1 MLLVAVPSSAAE
13 SIPSPPLGRRVRL
26 ALPPRHS
33 PRSRS
38 RCPADRGWPLAC
50 SPRGHGREASERAR
64 LAAELR
70 AVLRLKR
77 GAEDPGSVV
86 GATIATY
93 ALVVDA
99 VIADVAVEAHRA
111 LTVGLENV
119 DSAETRVPPPERV
132 LARFRAAAEA
142 QARHAAASSG
152 ATKPVVVPG
161 RTPMDASGSPPPP
174 APSSSTPAAEA
185 SASNVDVYG
194 RAYGACKATAECPI
208 CVQKTAASRFAQ
220 HLERCMGK
228 GRVAARAAAVAGA
241 GTGFYPGGILS
252 RIARRDAVRR
262 EEAMKIETERRT
274 AAEKERAEKE
284 RAVRTAAKRAKTAER
299 VRRAE
304 EKNASGR
311 TGKPKTKT
319 MAELLGDDGRDDVPL
334 AAMRAS
340 ALAAKGTKT
349 SRGAGAGPGG
359 RGPKAAAAGRGGAK
373 VRRRRASHAGKRIVI
388 TGPRAPPPS
397 GADPSGSRSVP
408 AATTHAGSRG
418 AFSLPGTELAPNAA
432 FGAAAPPNNF
442 GGNNF
447 DADAFDAADVAV
459 LGSDA
464 DAMAFGTGTPRGGGG
479 GFWNPQPAATPA
491 YYARALPGIP
501 GIPGMGAEVPG
512 VMTGTRA
519 PGTSAPGMY
528 PGMMMPREGPSASR
542 RHRGATLSA
551 SPRRCSRACST
562 DTTRTPRGGVLPG
575 ADQRRRGGI
584 PGHPRFPPRT
594 FTAAARAFSP
604 GGRRV
609 VLPAR
614 GTRAPRGAAEAR
626 GAGARGGVGAGAA
639 AAGTRRRR
647 RRRRV
652 APRVRRR
659 RFFPARDAEL
669 GRGTLDAYAAPAG
682 VGSGAGLPLGC
693 WGCRLGVALVRVSQ
707 DAAGAVRASAPAFA
721 FGGAL
726 EAAPADHPGDSF
738 DALFHADVP
747 MDGGAGGG
755 GRRADGANAFG
766 GYGRPN

>member
-1 MLLVAVPSSAAE
+1 MRAPRAPALLLLVAARPAAE
-13 SIPSPPLGRRVRL
+13 SVPPPRPRSSRPPRV
-26 ALPPRHS
+26 PPRH
-33 PRSRS
+33 
-38 RCPADRGWPLAC
+38 
-50 SPRGHGREASERAR
+50 PRGRGPDVRRTGGGLWRARRAEHGRGGVRAR
-64 LAAELR
+64 AARRELR

-228 GRVAARAAAVAGA
+228 GRRRRAAAVAGA

-373 VRRRRASHAGKRIVI
+373 RAAATASHAGKRIVI

-408 AATTHAGSRG
+408 AATTRAGSRG

-432 FGAAAPPNNF
+432 
-442 GGNNF
+442 
-447 DADAFDAADVAV
+447 
-459 LGSDA
+459 S
-464 DAMAFGTGTPRGGGG
+464 
-479 GFWNPQPAATPA
+479 
-491 YYARALPGIP
+491 ARRRLRI
-501 GIPGMGAEVPG
+501 
-512 VMTGTRA
+512 
-519 PGTSAPGMY
+519 TSAGIT
-528 PGMMMPREGPSASR
+528 S
-542 RHRGATLSA
+542 
-551 SPRRCSRACST
+551 
-562 DTTRTPRGGVLPG
+562 TRTRST
-575 ADQRRRGGI
+575 RR
-584 PGHPRFPPRT
+584 T
-594 FTAAARAFSP
+594 SP
-604 GGRRV
+604 SSATTPTRWRSGRGRR
-609 VLPAR
+609 
-614 GTRAPRGAAEAR
+614 
-626 GAGARGGVGAGAA
+626 AGAA
-639 AAGTRRRR
+639 AGSGTRSRRPPR
-647 RRRRV
+647 RTTR
-652 APRVRRR
+652 
-659 RFFPARDAEL
+659 ARSP
-669 GRGTLDAYAAPAG
+669 GSRGFRG
-682 VGSGAGLPLGC
+682 
-693 WGCRLGVALVRVSQ
+693 W
-707 DAAGAVRASAPAFA
+707 
-721 FGGAL
+721 
-726 EAAPADHPGDSF
+726 
-738 DALFHADVP
+738 
-747 MDGGAGGG
+747 
-755 GRRADGANAFG
+755 GRRSRG
-766 GYGRPN
+766 G

>member
-1 MLLVAVPSSAAE
+1 MSGGPGVASGVLAA
-13 SIPSPPLGRRVRL
+13 
-26 ALPPRHS
+26 
-33 PRSRS
+33 RSTD
-38 RCPADRGWPLAC
+38 A
-50 SPRGHGREASERAR
+50 EASERAR

-262 EEAMKIETERRT
+262 EEAMKMETERRT

-334 AAMRAS
+334 AAMKAS

-373 VRRRRASHAGKRIVI
+373 RAAATASHAGKRIVI

-397 GADPSGSRSVP
+397 GADPSGSRPVP

-432 FGAAAPPNNF
+432 FAAAAPPNNF

-459 LGSDA
+459 LGYDA

-479 GFWNPQPAATPA
+479 GFWNPQPAVTPA

-512 VMTGTRA
+512 GMTGTRAPGTSAPGMRA

-528 PGMMMPREGPSASR
+528 PGMMMPREGALRVSPPSRGHAQRQPSAMFAR
-542 RHRGATLSA
+542 VFDRYDADA
-551 SPRRCSRACST
+551 SG
-562 DTTRTPRGGVLPG
+562 GGVLPG
-575 ADQRRRGGI
+575 ADPRGGAAGF
-584 PGHPRFPPRT
+584 PGVHVFAANLHGGGASLLPGRAPSGSSRARDPS
-594 FTAAARAFSP
+594 AAR
-604 GGRRV
+604 GGR
-609 VLPAR
+609 
-614 GTRAPRGAAEAR
+614 
-626 GAGARGGVGAGAA
+626 GARGGRSGRGGRGRGRGGDSSLSAASAASNRAVASGGGGFFPPGTPSSGAGY
-639 AAGTRRRR
+639 
-647 RRRRV
+647 
-652 APRVRRR
+652 P
-659 RFFPARDAEL
+659 F
-669 GRGTLDAYAAPAG
+669 DAYAAPAG
-682 VGSGAGLPLGC
+682 VGSGAGVPLGVPS
-693 WGCRLGVALVRVSQ
+693 GVPTRGSPSFGFSY
-707 DAAGAVRASAPAFA
+707 DAAAGRAFGASAPAFA
-721 FGGAL
+721 FGGGAL

-747 MDGGAGGG
+747 MDGGATGGG
-755 GRRADGANAFG
+755 DAAPMWANAFG